1 MRDYLLG
8 VVTPLIAVSCI
19 VLPHPVLADDAAKPV
34 EAKLVAKGDGYLVH
48 VLPGRPAPVFPFG
61 LPKRFGVLNQNA
73 AVIHTSTKTGKMQCL
88 FASGHSSALGP
99 PMGIDRI
106 YHVKWRLLGTS
117 VSDDHLFLLTWHA
130 DAAVMRTGRPL
141 PPPRFGK
148 GQYSLSV
155 FNASDGNKLTSIK
168 HSGDHLP
175 ESPPPETN
183 DSGPLQVEGDKVT
196 VFKQVFQFDGKQL
209 RPAN

>member
-1 MRDYLLG
+1 MLDRPLTVFVLLL
-8 VVTPLIAVSCI
+8 VANCSFHTRSAF
-19 VLPHPVLADDAAKPV
+19 ADDVVKPV
-34 EAKLVAKGDGYLVH
+34 EAELVAKGDGYLVH
-48 VLPGRPAPVFPFG
+48 VMPGQAASAFAFG